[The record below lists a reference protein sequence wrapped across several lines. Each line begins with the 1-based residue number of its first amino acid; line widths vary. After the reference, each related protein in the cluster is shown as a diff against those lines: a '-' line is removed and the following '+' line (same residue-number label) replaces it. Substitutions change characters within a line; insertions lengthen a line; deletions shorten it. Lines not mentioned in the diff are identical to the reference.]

1 MQLIMGNWNLMGEW
15 PLQGITRHTAIGIGI
30 SRAPRGARC
39 LWHVEKRSED
49 LFRRW
54 ENGRN
59 TASEGIYMFMM
70 SFEYIMNI
78 HEYSVCIIWTD
89 IDVIVFMAEFHWFIK
104 NHSQHFHFKNDLE
117 TMAGAP
123 LGSQTWMAGAP
134 VVWYG
139 TGGFGMA
146 DISTVMPRDV
156 DDRWVISS

>member
-1 MQLIMGNWNLMGEW
+1 
-15 PLQGITRHTAIGIGI
+15 
-30 SRAPRGARC
+30 
-39 LWHVEKRSED
+39 
-49 LFRRW
+49 
-54 ENGRN
+54 
-59 TASEGIYMFMM
+59 
-70 SFEYIMNI
+70 
-78 HEYSVCIIWTD
+78 
-89 IDVIVFMAEFHWFIK
+89 MAEFHCFIK

-123 LGSQTWMAGAP
+123 LGSQTWLAGAP